1 MNQKYIISS
10 LLVTTLLSAGFLC
23 SNTVSADTSVTKN
36 ARITV
41 PAVCSISAAGT
52 NSHSTEIEVGRYKS
66 GIGTTTATIMC
77 NDHEGFAIYAAGY
90 TGNEVSDTNS
100 NKLVGTS
107 LSSNAVIESGIA
119 TSAGN
124 PDVSNWAMK
133 LAITQDSG
141 DTTSPNNFTIDS
153 APNVYYP
160 SKEDPTT
167 TSYPFSNYHVVPN
180 EYVKVAHKNSSTD
193 MTPTTGGVKLT
204 TTYAAYISNTQPADT
219 YTGQV
224 IYTLVHPASEE
235 PLQPDSCPAG
245 RGYSFH

>member
-1 MNQKYIISS
+1 M
-10 LLVTTLLSAGFLC
+10 SATGM
-23 SNTVSADTSVTKN
+23 
-36 ARITV
+36 
-41 PAVCSISAAGT
+41 
-52 NSHSTEIEVGRYKS
+52 NSHTASINIGTYQPN
-66 GIGTTTATIMC
+66 IGTTTATIMC

-160 SKEDPTT
+160 SQEDPTT
-167 TSYPFSNYHVVPN
+167 SSYPFSNYHVVPN

-224 IYTLVHPASEE
+224 IYTLVHPSNGAAPLAPQPATAGCINYFANASDAVGTMGCQSATDEE
-235 PLQPDSCPAG
+235 TITLLVSS
-245 RGYSFH
+245 R